1 MLVGHEALVAPP
13 PALLHVHLRHPH
25 FHGPPFDYV
34 GLAAAAAASWLGV
47 PGPGE
52 PVLIAAGVLA
62 AHHKLS
68 IAEVILVAWVAATLG
83 GTAGWLIGLKAGR
96 AILTAPGP
104 LLHLRLRAVERGE
117 EVFDRYPVAAIIV
130 CPTWVA
136 GIHRVGPVLF
146 NVVNVVSAF
155 VWAAGIGLGAYF
167 VGPAVIDAV
176 QDVGVATAIGLGILI
191 ALASVW
197 EIRRRRER
205 RIRRAGRAERP
216 DSEAGA

>member
-1 MLVGHEALVAPP
+1 MLVGHEALAAPP
-13 PALLHVHLRHPH
+13 PALIHAHLRHH

-34 GLAAAAAASWLGV
+34 GLAAAAAASWIGV

-62 AHHKLS
+62 AHHKLD
-68 IAEVILVAWVAATLG
+68 IVEVILVAWVAASLG

-96 AILTAPGP
+96 AILTARGP

-117 EVFDRYPVAAIIV
+117 EVFDRYPVLAIIV

-146 NVVNVVSAF
+146 NVVDVLSAL
-155 VWAAGIGLGAYF
+155 VWAVGIGLGAYF
-167 VGPAVIDAV
+167 VGPAIIDAA
-176 QDVGVATAIGLGILI
+176 QDLGVATAIGVLILV
-191 ALASVW
+191 ALAVYW
-197 EIRRRRER
+197 EIRRRRAR
-205 RIRRAGRAERP
+205 GPRP
-216 DSEAGA
+216 G

>member
-1 MLVGHEALVAPP
+1 MRRSQRGATALLVGHEALAAPP
-13 PALLHVHLRHPH
+13 PALFHAHLRHH

-34 GLAAAAAASWLGV
+34 GLAAAAAASWIGV

-62 AHHKLS
+62 AHGKLD
-68 IAEVILVAWVAATLG
+68 IVEVILVAWVAASLG

-96 AILTAPGP
+96 AILTARGP

-117 EVFDRYPVAAIIV
+117 EVFDRYPVLAIIV

-146 NVVNVVSAF
+146 NVVDVLSAL
-155 VWAAGIGLGAYF
+155 VWAVGIGLGAYF
-167 VGPAVIDAV
+167 VGPAIIDAA
-176 QDVGVATAIGLGILI
+176 QDLGVATAIGVLILV
-191 ALASVW
+191 ALAVYW
-197 EIRRRRER
+197 EVRRRRAR
-205 RIRRAGRAERP
+205 RPRP
-216 DSEAGA
+216 G